1 MSEQKI
7 DEMIKILR
15 SLKTDIKKLNKLSSK
30 DLTQMTQRQ
39 ISNRNADAGFI
50 GMSRIKKEHE
60 LHALAVELGFSPR
73 RESYDEVNLTDGW
86 QRYSYKP
93 REPK

>member
-15 SLKTDIKKLNKLSSK
+15 SLKADIKKVKKLSDK
-30 DLTQMTQRQ
+30 NFTEMTQRQ
-39 ISNRNADAGFI
+39 ISNRNAEAGFL

-60 LHALAVELGFSPR
+60 LHALAVELNFSPR
-73 RESYDEVNLTDGW
+73 RESYEEVHLTDGW
-86 QRYSYKP
+86 QHYKYKP
-93 REPK
+93 REPD